1 MQNAR
6 LAQEQMRD
14 EQQMLSSSV
23 SPFAIRLSSSARFIL
38 NPFLPW
44 AAPVPSLLLSTNIAG
59 WHTSKQENTI

>member
-1 MQNAR
+1 
-6 LAQEQMRD
+6 
-14 EQQMLSSSV
+14 MLSVSSSV